1 MAGLLGANTE
11 VGDGDPFPASCSV
24 YAGRVRTGASQ
35 SFHVSELWGEEGRR
49 VRREKQ
55 GLYVRSEL
63 SQMLGEGC
71 YVGKGR
77 RPLAEKNDSCRTS
90 KLT

>member
-1 MAGLLGANTE
+1 MQGLPRGLRCYLVEPVGGASRVAGLLGANTE

-55 GLYVRSEL
+55 GLYER
-63 SQMLGEGC
+63 
-71 YVGKGR
+71 
-77 RPLAEKNDSCRTS
+77 S
-90 KLT
+90 KLS

>member
-1 MAGLLGANTE
+1 MQGLPRGLRRYLVEPVGGASRVAGLLGANTE
-11 VGDGDPFPASCSV
+11 AGDGDPFPASCSV
-24 YAGRVRTGASQ
+24 YAGRVRTGAFQ

-63 SQMLGEGC
+63 S
-71 YVGKGR
+71 
-77 RPLAEKNDSCRTS
+77 
-90 KLT
+90 